1 MKFIDIYDKISKYY
15 PIGLDSIDPNYQE
28 FSGFHLLLKMIENKM
43 MPERFD
49 NKWRP
54 YVKSIKNVFPE
65 LIYTSS
71 ETMLMDVCY
80 SGQLVIKEEITQ
92 SIHFKQTLVFHLSV
106 IESFFTIYG
115 RNDISVVCS
124 DKNNPNL
131 LFDPVITVS
140 PIGVYEKYYNY
151 IMLSIHDNYPESNFI
166 PYVLL
171 KQRINGLSLDS
182 HLKEN
187 QDPSVFQA
195 LFVGENLTDYKT
207 QGDEFYDDCITRS

>member
-1 MKFIDIYDKISKYY
+1 MKFEDVYNKITKYY
-15 PIGLDSIDPNYQE
+15 PIGLDNFDQNYQE
-28 FSGFHLLLKMIENKM
+28 FSGFQLLLKMIENKM
-43 MPERFD
+43 MPEHFA
-49 NKWRP
+49 NKWKP
-54 YVKSIKNVFPE
+54 FVKSIKNVFPE
-65 LIYTSS
+65 LIRTSS

-80 SGQLVIKEEITQ
+80 SGQLVIKEEVTK

-106 IESFFTIYG
+106 IESFFTVYG
-115 RNDISVVCS
+115 RNDISILYS
-124 DKNNPNL
+124 DKHKQDL
-131 LFDPVITVS
+131 IFDPVITVS
-140 PIGVYEKYYNY
+140 PIGAYEKYYNY
-151 IMLSIHDNYPESNFI
+151 IKSSIQDSYPESNFI

-207 QGDEFYDDCITRS
+207 QGDEL